1 DPGAL
6 SKINDPARKPTLSA
20 DGNKVV
26 PLGKIEADAV
36 NIQMPKGA
44 EKGKAFTKNGHT
56 INYDDDGFP
65 VFDSKFDTVLDDTQL
80 NSKKPGEHFKE
91 ANKAL
96 REELKKNPDLAK
108 ELGLT
113 DKQTAWFMKDPAVQK
128 PPKGLTWHHHQD
140 TGRMQLVDEKIHST
154 FKPHTGGMSIWGGG
168 YK

>member
-1 DPGAL
+1 VNYCWTGANWAFIPPIL
-6 SKINDPARKPTLSA
+6 
-20 DGNKVV
+20 V
-26 PLGKIEADAV
+26 GKTEANAV

-44 EKGKAFTKNGHT
+44 EKGKAFTKNGYT

-80 NSKKPGEHFKE
+80 NTQKPGEHFKE

-96 REELKKNPDLAK
+96 REELINNPDLAK
-108 ELGLT
+108 EMGLT
-113 DKQTAWFMKDPAVQK
+113 EQQTAWFMKDPAVQK

-140 TGRMQLVDEKIHST
+140 TERMQLVDEKIHSI
-154 FKPHTGGMSIWGGG
+154 FKPHTAGMSIWGGG